1 MTNQEGVIREVGG
14 HHRNRRNGKL
24 EKQWNTIGPS
34 GLEATFLGRITS
46 NESRPH
52 SCFISSETT
61 ERWKAKKGQ
70 RPAARA
76 KTAMAAGTSTVV
88 KRSQC

>member
-34 GLEATFLGRITS
+34 GLEAT
-46 NESRPH
+46 SRQDH
-52 SCFISSETT
+52 Q
-61 ERWKAKKGQ
+61 Q
-70 RPAARA
+70 RKPAP
-76 KTAMAAGTSTVV
+76 
-88 KRSQC
+88 